1 MCEQFIGAQN
11 YLHEIGA
18 FEMRFTYTL
27 TVLSLAVFASSA
39 FANTDGI
46 DRMNLAEMRQALD
59 EGELTSEELV
69 QHYLGNIQAN
79 NRQGQNINAVITV
92 NEKALAQAK
101 AWDAEHAKNRKA
113 ANAPLAG
120 IPFIAKDNFDTQG
133 IATTGGSYVLASSVP
148 SQDAFALKKLIDGQ
162 AILLGKA
169 NMSELAASYGWF
181 GYSSFGG
188 QTLNPRNTK
197 RDASGSSSGSAA
209 AVAAGFA
216 PFALGSD
223 TSGSIRA
230 PSSVTGTVGLR
241 PSLGLISRSGIIPLS
256 LTFDTGGVI
265 TSNVRDQA
273 IVLDVI
279 KGQDK
284 ADAATLNL
292 ASDKINF
299 QQALSKDSLKGKVIG
314 VVTNFKG
321 GNPEVDNVFQV
332 AQETLE
338 KRGAKVVAVTLP
350 KAFET
355 LWGDVLGPVGESEFK
370 PQFERY
376 LASLDSHQPK
386 SLDSFLEAAKKNQGA
401 NNGHLMNPA
410 RLDGIE
416 STLKAGAPDNPLYI
430 SILSRKIPALR
441 AQLVNVM
448 AAQKIDSLFFATI
461 NCPASVVHGVADET
475 YVCNA
480 DDTYASS
487 YIASATGFPEVTV
500 PAGTIQGNLPVGVS
514 FLGGYGEDA
523 KILGFGYAFL
533 GR

>member
-1 MCEQFIGAQN
+1 
-11 YLHEIGA
+11 
-18 FEMRFTYTL
+18 MRFTYPL
-27 TVLSLAVFASSA
+27 TVLSLAVFAMNA
-39 FANTDGI
+39 HANLDGI

-59 EGELTSEELV
+59 SGKLTSEKLV
-69 QHYLGNIQAN
+69 QHYLDNIQTN
-79 NRQGQNINAVITV
+79 NSQGKNINAVVTL
-92 NEKALAQAK
+92 NENVLAQAR
-101 AWDAEHAKNRKA
+101 AWDAEHAKNPSA
-113 ANAPLAG
+113 GNAPLAG
-120 IPFIAKDNFDTQG
+120 IPFLAKDNFDTQG
-133 IATTGGSYVLASSVP
+133 IATTGGSYVLKSSVP
-148 SQDAFALKKLIDGQ
+148 SQNAFAVKKLIDGQ

-209 AVAAGFA
+209 AVAAEFA

-256 LTFDTGGVI
+256 LAFDTGGVI

-284 ADAATLNL
+284 TDAATLDL
-292 ASDKINF
+292 ASDEIHF
-299 QQALSKDSLKGKVIG
+299 QQALNMDSLKGKRIG

-321 GNPEVDNVFQV
+321 GNPEVDNVFQA
-332 AQETLE
+332 AQETLK
-338 KRGAKVVAVTLP
+338 KRGAKVVSITLP

-376 LASLDSHQPK
+376 LASLDGNQPK
-386 SLDSFLEAAKKNQGA
+386 TLESFLEAAKKNQAA
-401 NNGHLMNPA
+401 NDGHLMNPA
-410 RLDGIE
+410 RLNGIE
-416 STLKAGAPDNPLYI
+416 TSLKAQSTDNSLYI
-430 SILSRKIPALR
+430 SILSKKIPALR
-441 AQLVNVM
+441 VQLVSLM
-448 AAQKIDSLFFATI
+448 AAQKLDSLFFATI
-461 NCPASVVHGVADET
+461 NCPASVVHGVSDDT
-475 YVCNA
+475 YVCSA

-500 PAGTIQGNLPVGVS
+500 PAGTIKGNLPVGVS
-514 FLGGYGEDA
+514 FLGAYGEDA
-523 KILGFGYAFL
+523 KILSFGYSFL
-533 GR
+533 GK